1 MDMLRRFLLGAVLTV
16 CCAAASS
23 FGKVMEPRD
32 ILEKALSKLE
42 EIDCVSY
49 ALDSRT
55 FPTQEDSLY
64 IEHRHFLNREY
75 RNPTD
80 TFGLVK
86 FITLKSDSAF
96 YSSFDGRDDLF
107 YYKGYTEDCVEKS
120 DISRQTVMMVE
131 SPFFNKATR
140 LCEFLLTTDFPVELT
155 VEDRNDKWRIDAAV
169 EGGRQIIVLG
179 KPRQAEWSPDGVVT
193 QFGLEIDKTSYLPDF
208 LSFNQSYPQ
217 ERVEW
222 RVSDVRINKPG
233 EGFDLELKAYLP
245 DVPVFRDNGS
255 EIGNFMKG
263 QFDKFKASLASSPL
277 QTDSLEL
284 VDGGKV
290 SLMDSEGKVRLIAL
304 LSLRCAY
311 THMMLPILNKI
322 REKFSDDD
330 LMMLGVVLQSDA
342 QMEALRRFKN
352 TNGIEFDLARN
363 NGQFYR
369 YYSSMELSPVIIII
383 SPEGEL
389 AGYINGYGDSMY
401 DVVVNAIEEI
411 LREGVD

>member
-1 MDMLRRFLLGAVLTV
+1 M

-32 ILEKALSKLE
+32 ILEKTLSKLE
-42 EIDCVSY
+42 EINCVSY
-49 ALDSRT
+49 TLDGLT

-86 FITLKSDSAF
+86 FITLKSDSSF
-96 YSSFDGRDDLF
+96 YRSFDGRDDLF

-120 DISRQTVMMVE
+120 DISRKTLMMVE

-193 QFGLEIDKTSYLPDF
+193 RFGLEIDKTSYLPDL

-222 RVSDVRINKPG
+222 KVSDVRINEPG
-233 EGFDLELKAYLP
+233 EGFDLELDKYLP
-245 DVPVFRDNGS
+245 DVPVFRDNGP
-255 EIGNFMKG
+255 EIGDFMKG
-263 QFDKFKASLASSPL
+263 QRDKFKEALAAAPL
-277 QTDSLEL
+277 QTDTLEL
-284 VDGGKV
+284 VDGGEV
-290 SLMDSEGKVRLIAL
+290 SLRDSEGKLRLISL

-311 THMMLPILNKI
+311 THMTLPMLNKI
-322 REKFSDDD
+322 RERFSDDE
-330 LMMLGVVLQSDA
+330 LVMLGVVLQSDA
-342 QMEALRRFKN
+342 QMEALRRFKD

-363 NGQFYR
+363 NGEFYR
-369 YYSSMELSPVIIII
+369 YYSSFELSPVIVIIN
-383 SPEGEL
+383 PEGEL
-389 AGYINGYGDSMY
+389 AGYIDGYEEDLY
-401 DVVVNAIEEI
+401 DVLENNIEEM
-411 LREGVD
+411 LGEGRD